1 MEILYDTYEI
11 YTYIQLCYFLWV
23 NIQRKAEYAKGCI
36 ILTVTFCSAFQSSN
50 LNTCIWHPHFR

>member
-11 YTYIQLCYFLWV
+11 YTYIQLCCYFLWV

-36 ILTVTFCSAFQSSN
+36 ILTCLYFHGYFLS
-50 LNTCIWHPHFR
+50 